1 MVALVVALRV
11 VVVAM
16 IATAIL
22 MNSLQ
27 YSVIIVLKYLRLH
40 VLMMII
46 IVSRCFRTA
55 KALIRHPY

>member
-1 MVALVVALRV
+1 LVALVVALRV

-40 VLMMII
+40 VLTMII
-46 IVSRCFRTA
+46 IVSRCSV
-55 KALIRHPY
+55 